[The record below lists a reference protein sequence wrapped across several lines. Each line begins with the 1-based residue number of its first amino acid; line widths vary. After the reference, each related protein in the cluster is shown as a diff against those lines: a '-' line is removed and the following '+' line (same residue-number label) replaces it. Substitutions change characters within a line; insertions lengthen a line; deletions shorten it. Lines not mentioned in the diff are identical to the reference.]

1 MKNNIENWVKECEE
15 FQNWFKSLG
24 GNISNNE
31 QMSEAFMRIEAKKVS
46 DNNLHRLLDEDRA
59 KQIEVN
65 EPINL

>member
-1 MKNNIENWVKECEE
+1 
-15 FQNWFKSLG
+15 
-24 GNISNNE
+24 
-31 QMSEAFMRIEAKKVS
+31 MSEAFMRIEAKKVS